1 MAEPIKKSA
10 GAYLHYEEQ
19 NGYMVMYWR
28 KDEAVPNCLLF
39 AGLTSESKLPE
50 HKYKGMGKSNIAS
63 KLQGN
68 KQSYYQSFCEFV
80 KVARKEKCTLEAL
93 ASIEKAP
100 IPVKII
106 IRTSDNKVGYNPT
119 GTIAGFAV
127 AAAPLLLPFSTGT
140 PVADA
145 HFSPVGLLPTGTSPV
160 AAVRAGQ
167 GVASGR
173 RGSEGGGHRR
183 SRCGA

>member
-1 MAEPIKKSA
+1 MAEPIKSA

-19 NGYMVMYWR
+19 NGYMVMYWK
-28 KDEAVPNCLLF
+28 KDEAMPNCLLF

-63 KLQGN
+63 NLQGN
-68 KQSYYQSFCEFV
+68 KQQYYQSFCEFV

-106 IRTSDNKVGYNPT
+106 IRTSDNKVKELLPG
-119 GTIAGFAV
+119 GEAVKAVDIDAV
-127 AAAPLLLPFSTGT
+127 AAVHSSSTKFDCVDMTRSLFLQAGT
-140 PVADA
+140 Q
-145 HFSPVGLLPTGTSPV
+145 
-160 AAVRAGQ
+160 Q
-167 GVASGR
+167 GSAFGF
-173 RGSEGGGHRR
+173 
-183 SRCGA
+183 